1 MNFRRIVIV
10 VIVLAV
16 VAAAVFFILQR
27 SGTDQAEEAATLPAE
42 DTVTVDT
49 GVGTVASEGQV
60 VPLQSSPLSVQIAGP
75 VAEIFVAEG
84 DQVSEGDPLLRL
96 DTTDQEI
103 ALQQAQAGLAQA
115 NATLESARAGL
126 RAAQTARL
134 QAEIGVDAAEAQLS
148 LVEADPQAKQVALS
162 ELGVAAAEAGIT
174 AASGN
179 QALVLEGATS
189 SQLLAAEAELRAA
202 QQAAKVLQDNVQVED
217 LPDKTKEQLTIE
229 FNAAVSDVNA
239 AQARLDEL
247 RAGATS
253 GERLASVAGVQQAGA
268 QRDAAQAQ
276 LELLLAGAKE
286 EQIAISRVGV
296 EQAMAALAEAELA
309 LLEAET
315 AVAQAEA
322 GLAQSQAAAAATQ
335 QALDKMTLSAP
346 FTGEVADLTVE
357 LGEVA
362 SPGIPVVTM
371 ADFGGWLVETTDLT
385 ELDVVA
391 VGAGFPVEIRLD
403 AFPGDTIAGTVTDV
417 ATVPGSFGGDVTYVV
432 TISLDDVGDL
442 PLRWG
447 MTAEINID
455 TE

>member
-1 MNFRRIVIV
+1 MNFRRIVIIV
-10 VIVLAV
+10 VVLII
-16 VAAAVFFILQR
+16 VAAAVFFFLR
-27 SGTDQAEEAATLPAE
+27 PSGTDQADETTTPAE

-60 VPLQSSPLSVQIAGP
+60 VPLRSSPLSVQVSGP

-84 DQVSEGDPLLRL
+84 DQVSAGDPLLRL
-96 DTTDQEI
+96 DTIDQEI

-115 NATLESARAGL
+115 DATLESAQAGL

-134 QAEIGVDAAEAQLS
+134 QAEVGVNAAEAQLA
-148 LVEADPQAKQVALS
+148 LVEADPQAEQVALS
-162 ELGVAAAEAGIT
+162 ELGLAASEAGIT

-179 QALVLEGATS
+179 QALALEGATS
-189 SQLLAAEAELRAA
+189 SQLLAAEAELRAV
-202 QQAAKVLQDNVQVED
+202 QQAAKVLQDNVNVED
-217 LPDKTKEQLTIE
+217 LPDKTREQLTIQL
-229 FNAAVSDVNA
+229 NAAVSNVNA

-268 QRDAAQAQ
+268 QRAASQAQ
-276 LELLLAGAKE
+276 LSLLLAGAKE
-286 EQIAISRVGV
+286 EQIAVSRVGV
-296 EQAMAALAEAELA
+296 EQALAALAEAELA
-309 LLEAET
+309 VLEAET

-322 GLAQSQAAAAATQ
+322 GMAQSQAAAAATQ
-335 QALDKMTLSAP
+335 QALDKMTLTAP
-346 FTGEVADLTVE
+346 FAGSVADLTIE

-362 SPGIPVVTM
+362 SVGVPIATL

-403 AFPGDTIAGTVTDV
+403 AFPGETIAGTVTDV
-417 ATVPGSFGGDVTYVV
+417 ATVPGNFGGDVTYVV
-432 TISLDDVGDL
+432 TISLNDVGDL

-455 TE
+455 TD

>member
-1 MNFRRIVIV
+1 MNFRRIAIIVVVLVIV
-10 VIVLAV
+10 G
-16 VAAAVFFILQR
+16 AAVFFVLQR
-27 SGTDQAEEAATLPAE
+27 SRSDQVEEAVIPAE

-49 GVGTVASEGQV
+49 GVSTVASEGQV
-60 VPLQSSPLSVQIAGP
+60 VPLESSSLSMQIAGP

-84 DQVSEGDPLLRL
+84 DQVGAGDPLLRL
-96 DTTDQEI
+96 DSTDQEI

-115 NATLESARAGL
+115 NATLESAQAGL
-126 RAAQTARL
+126 RAAETARL
-134 QAEIGVDAAEAQLS
+134 QAEIGVDAAEAQLA
-148 LVEADPQAKQVALS
+148 LVEADPQAEQVALS
-162 ELGVAAAEAGIT
+162 ELGLAAAEAGIT

-189 SQLLAAEAELRAA
+189 SQVLAAEAELRAA
-202 QQAAKVLQDNVQVED
+202 QQAAKVLQDNVNVED
-217 LPDKTKEQLTIE
+217 LPDKTKDQLTIE
-229 FNAAVSDVNA
+229 LNAAVSNVNA
-239 AQARLDEL
+239 AQAKLDEL

-253 GERLASVAGVQQAGA
+253 GERLASVASVQQAGA

-286 EQIAISRVGV
+286 EQIAVSRVGV
-296 EQAMAALAEAELA
+296 EQAQAALAEAELA
-309 LLEAET
+309 VLEAET
-315 AVAQAEA
+315 AVVQAEA
-322 GLAQSQAAAAATQ
+322 GVAESQAAAASTQ
-335 QALDKMTLSAP
+335 QALDKMTLTAP
-346 FTGEVADLTVE
+346 FAGSVADLSIE

-362 SPGIPVVTM
+362 TVGVPIVTL
-371 ADFGGWLVETTDLT
+371 ANFGGWLVETTDLT

-391 VGAGFPVEIRLD
+391 VGAGFPVEVKLD

-417 ATVPGSFGGDVTYVV
+417 ATVPGTFGGDVTYMV

-455 TE
+455 TD